1 MNLEEMTLEEM
12 KLNESLINSERK
24 MTYEMEQIVHEIE
37 WLKKKIASLPS
48 TKGKQIRDL
57 HRQILER
64 EFTIVFQKESKLK

>member
-1 MNLEEMTLEEM
+1 
-12 KLNESLINSERK
+12 